1 MIRNY
6 FKVAIRFF
14 VRQKGYSLINIAG
27 LAIGMAATML
37 ILIYV
42 FFELG
47 FDRYNKDSENMYRIN
62 FHGTF
67 GGESLD
73 EGITPSV
80 LAGLLLE
87 EYPEITSAVR
97 IFNTE
102 NRAVKYGE
110 NAWYEDKFA
119 FADSNFFDFFT
130 LKFIEGNPSTCLNE
144 PHTVVMTQS
153 TAHKYFGNDE
163 AIGKVIKITNH
174 FGDPGVPYDTA
185 LFRVTGVIE
194 DMPVQSHFHFDFV
207 ASMGSI
213 RAIAESPYLIN
224 LNMYTYI
231 KLREGTSVDVL
242 SGKIN
247 DFYVKNALPQ
257 LRQFL
262 GMSEEQ
268 VLNSGARVGLDISPM
283 SDIHLKSHG
292 KFELEENGNIE
303 YVRIFISVAL
313 LILLLAC
320 INFINLSTARA
331 VKRAREVGIRKV
343 VGSSRRQLILQFIG
357 ESFLFT
363 VISFII
369 SMVIVE
375 MSMPVFEHITNY
387 NLRGVY
393 LDKSWFWASS
403 AGIIILVGFLSGLY
417 PAIVLSSYKPIE
429 VIRALP
435 NKNRKGYFFRNSLVT
450 FQFIIT
456 GVILLAVILVSR
468 QLNYVQSKQLGF
480 DKEKILVI
488 ERTDPIKT
496 SIKSFMDELEKLPEV
511 EKTCLSAG
519 MICRGAGANGFQ
531 YLQNGTP
538 KTLLTAVLNVNYDF
552 ADVMG
557 LKTKEGRFFS
567 RDFKDENSIVINEM
581 AAKEMGMTE
590 PVGNYL
596 YVNNQDSS
604 EVRYPIVGVMKDFH
618 FESLHSKIRP
628 LIFFLTTD
636 YFDGY
641 ISVRLKEGDHLQTV
655 KKIKSVW
662 GEFTEAN
669 PLVYYFFD
677 DDFKKLYKAEDHT
690 RRLMELFSVLAMIVA
705 ALGLFGLVSY
715 SVTTRTREIGIR
727 KTNGATMFNIMMLII
742 QDNIRPILYSIFISF
757 PLAWFLM
764 SKWLQNF
771 AYRININPFWF
782 AIVLFFLFFI
792 GILTTLFQAFQASRI
807 NPANAVRT
815 E

>member
-6 FKVAIRFF
+6 IKVAIRFF
-14 VRQKGYSLINIAG
+14 IRQKGYSLINITG

-37 ILIYV
+37 ILIFV

-47 FDRYNKDSENMYRIN
+47 FDRYNVGYENIYRVN

-73 EGITPSV
+73 EGITPAALS
-80 LAGLLLE
+80 AILLSE
-87 EYPEITSAVR
+87 FPEITGATR
-97 IFNTE
+97 IFNSQ

-110 NAWYEDKFA
+110 SAWYEDKFA
-119 FADSNFFDFFT
+119 FVDTSFFDFFS
-130 LKFIEGNPSTCLNE
+130 LKFLKGTQKGCLSE
-144 PHTVVMTQS
+144 PYTIVMTES
-153 TAHKYFGNDE
+153 TAYRYFGDDE
-163 AIGKVIKITNH
+163 PVGKVIRITNH
-174 FGDPGVPYDTA
+174 FGDPNAGIDTIMM
-185 LFRVTGVIE
+185 RVTAVIE
-194 DMPVQSHFHFDFV
+194 DIPVQSHFHFDFLG
-207 ASMGSI
+207 SMGSI
-213 RAIAESPYLIN
+213 RGIADQNILVN

-231 KLREGTSVDVL
+231 RLQDGADPVAITE
-242 SGKIN
+242 KI
-247 DFYVKNALPQ
+247 DTLYVQRAIPQ
-257 LRQFL
+257 LTKIL

-268 VLNSGARVGLDISPM
+268 LMNSGTKVSLDISPL

-292 KFELEENGNIE
+292 KFEIEENGNLE
-303 YVRIFISVAL
+303 YVRIFISVAI

-343 VGSSRRQLILQFIG
+343 VGSSRRQLIGQFVG
-357 ESFLFT
+357 ESFLLT
-363 VISFII
+363 ILSFIMA
-369 SMVIVE
+369 MVIVE
-375 MSMPVFEHITNY
+375 FAVPIFKKITTY
-387 NLRGVY
+387 DLTGFY
-393 LDKSWFWASS
+393 LDQGWFWISA
-403 AGIIILVGFLSGLY
+403 AGIIIIVGFLSGLY
-417 PAIVLSSYKPIE
+417 PAIVLSSYRPID

-435 NKNRKGYFFRNSLVT
+435 NKKGKGFIFRNTLVT

-496 SIKSFMDELEKLPEV
+496 SVKSFLDELGKLPEV
-511 EKTCLSAG
+511 EKTSLSAG
-519 MICRGAGANGFQ
+519 MLCRQVGANGFQ
-531 YLQNGTP
+531 YIRDGSP
-538 KTLLTAVLNVNYDF
+538 RTLLSAVMNVSYDF
-552 ADVMG
+552 ADVLG
-557 LKTKEGRFFS
+557 LKMTEGRFFS
-567 RDFKDENSIVINEM
+567 REYTEGLNVVINET
-581 AAKEMGMTE
+581 AAREMGMTE

-596 YVNNQDSS
+596 YLSNQDSVES
-604 EVRYPIVGVMKDFH
+604 RMPIVGVVKDFH

-628 LIFFLTTD
+628 IVILNTTE

-641 ISVRLKEGDHLQTV
+641 IMVRLKEGNHLQALN
-655 KKIKSVW
+655 KIKSVW
-662 GEFTEAN
+662 GEFTQAN

-677 DDFKKLYKAEDHT
+677 EDFKKLYRAEDHT
-690 RRLMELFSVLAMIVA
+690 RRLMQLFSVLAIIVA

-727 KTNGATMFNIMMLII
+727 KTNGANTLNIVMLII
-742 QDNIRPILYSIFISF
+742 RDNIRPILYSVLISF

-764 SKWLQNF
+764 DKWLLNF
-771 AYRININPFWF
+771 AYRIHINPLWF
-782 AIVLFFLFFI
+782 AIVLFSLLLI
-792 GILTTLFQAFQASRI
+792 GTATTLFQAFQASRI
-807 NPANAVRT
+807 SPATAIRT